1 MTMPLV
7 EPGPRC
13 RVCARELFD
22 EPLLWYANMPRV
34 AQFLPDQSS
43 VHTDTGQDLAVRQ
56 CSGCGL
62 VQLSD
67 EPVHYFKDVVRA
79 AGLSPEMRA
88 FRQAQ
93 FRRFVT
99 TFGLSGK
106 KAIEIGCGRGEYLSL
121 LQEAGV
127 DASGIEHSADSVA
140 ACRAGGLNVSEGFVD
155 GADATVPGGPFDAFV
170 ILNFLE
176 HLPDPNGTLRGIRA
190 NLSEGGVGLVEVP
203 NFDMMLRERQ
213 FAEFMSDHLF
223 YFTEETLTTA
233 LRLNGFEVLSCTEE
247 WHRYILSAVVRKRA
261 PLDLSAFH
269 AQQARLRD
277 EVHAYVGRFS
287 PGSVA
292 IWGAGHQALALM
304 SLLDLGRSIKYVVD
318 SAPFKQGR
326 YTPATHLPIVAPS
339 TLNSDPVEAVII
351 MAAAYSDEVARN
363 VRTAFRPELN
373 VAIWRESGLEPA

>member
-13 RVCARELFD
+13 RICARQLFD
-22 EPLLWYANMPRV
+22 EPLLWYPNMPRV
-34 AQFLPDQSS
+34 AQFLPDSSS
-43 VHTDTGQDLAVRQ
+43 VQTDTGQDLTVRQ

-67 EPVHYFKDVVRA
+67 EPVYYFRDVIRA
-79 AGLSPEMRA
+79 AGLSAEMQA

-99 TFGLSGK
+99 RFHLAGK
-106 KAIEIGCGRGEYLSL
+106 KAIEIGCGRGEYLSI
-121 LQEAGV
+121 LQDAGA
-127 DASGIEHSADSVA
+127 DAYGIEHAPESVASCRASHLKVSAQFVDSADDVVA
-140 ACRAGGLNVSEGFVD
+140 
-155 GADATVPGGPFDAFV
+155 GGPFDAFM

-176 HLPDPNGTLRGIRA
+176 HLPDPNGTLRGIHS

-223 YFTEETLTTA
+223 YFTAETLTTA
-233 LRLNGFEVLSCTEE
+233 LRLNGFEVLECTEE

-261 PLDLSAFH
+261 ALDLSEFH

-318 SAPFKQGR
+318 SAPFKQGK

-339 TLNSDPVEAVII
+339 TLDSNPVEALII
-351 MAAAYSDEVARN
+351 MAAAYSDEVARS
-363 VRTAFRPELN
+363 VRTRFRPDLN

>member
-1 MTMPLV
+1 
-7 EPGPRC
+7 
-13 RVCARELFD
+13 
-22 EPLLWYANMPRV
+22 
-34 AQFLPDQSS
+34 
-43 VHTDTGQDLAVRQ
+43 
-56 CSGCGL
+56 
-62 VQLSD
+62 
-67 EPVHYFKDVVRA
+67 
-79 AGLSPEMRA
+79 
-88 FRQAQ
+88 
-93 FRRFVT
+93 
-99 TFGLSGK
+99 
-106 KAIEIGCGRGEYLSL
+106 
-121 LQEAGV
+121 
-127 DASGIEHSADSVA
+127 VA
-140 ACRAGGLNVSEGFVD
+140 ACRAGGLNVSEGFVG
-155 GADATVPGGPFDAFV
+155 GADAAVPGGPFDAFV

-339 TLNSDPVEAVII
+339 TLNSDPVEALII